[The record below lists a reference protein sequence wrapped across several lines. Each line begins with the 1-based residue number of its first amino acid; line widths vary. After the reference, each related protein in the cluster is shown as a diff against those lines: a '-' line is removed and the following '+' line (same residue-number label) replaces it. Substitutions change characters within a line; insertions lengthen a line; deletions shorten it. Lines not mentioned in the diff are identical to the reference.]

1 MNIKDDA
8 DIQILGALTN
18 LLVIRGDASLDLAT
32 LTQALRADWQA
43 IGAPLPPAGFEIPA
57 LAQNIPAECTDPAL
71 TQAVADL
78 QELADATSD
87 ALSFQAYVQSVVE
100 DACGTEH
107 LAVIADLEQKIINA
121 NLAKAAAL
129 EIVYNDFGTEDQS
142 PELFAA
148 FLEGNYAVD
157 VNEGYTGPS
166 PLQNDKPV
174 VPEDC
179 EGAVA
184 DYNDQIDA
192 MAGVLKLLEDEI
204 DYLPKNFCSALDEE
218 IQTTLTENA
227 NASFAPASESVL
239 ILQDLAAVLQAEGQ
253 TLEEFQ
259 LATFT

>member
-100 DACGTEH
+100 DACGRFQFTIHATCIDKSEES
-107 LAVIADLEQKIINA
+107 LK
-121 NLAKAAAL
+121 
-129 EIVYNDFGTEDQS
+129 
-142 PELFAA
+142 
-148 FLEGNYAVD
+148 
-157 VNEGYTGPS
+157 GPS
-166 PLQNDKPV
+166 PKW
-174 VPEDC
+174 
-179 EGAVA
+179 
-184 DYNDQIDA
+184 
-192 MAGVLKLLEDEI
+192 LLERQ
-204 DYLPKNFCSALDEE
+204 P
-218 IQTTLTENA
+218 
-227 NASFAPASESVL
+227 P
-239 ILQDLAAVLQAEGQ
+239 G
-253 TLEEFQ
+253 
-259 LATFT
+259 